1 MIRLRP
7 GRLPLLIAC
16 AVVGAGVPRLAMPV
30 QQDALE
36 PGGFEHVA
44 EQVPQHAAAL
54 QHPGLIPAP
63 QGADRIERASP
74 GARAPDQAES
84 GGLAGINS
92 PGAGES
98 LLFAGVT
105 VLDDAVMDG
114 LRGGFETPG
123 GLMLSFGIERLVYI
137 NGELLSTTSLNVADL
152 GTLVGG
158 SAEAAK
164 ALTVGST
171 VGLIQNGPNNTF
183 DASMISSGAFA
194 TVIQNTLN
202 DQTILSV
209 TTINATVNSMD
220 MLQANRIGDSLKSTV
235 NSALFR

>member
-1 MIRLRP
+1 MIALRP
-7 GRLPLLIAC
+7 GRLPRLIAC
-16 AVVGAGVPRLAMPV
+16 AFAAVGIPRLALPVPQDAPQPGRFEQVAELVSQHPAASQHSGLMPV
-30 QQDALE
+30 Q
-36 PGGFEHVA
+36 
-44 EQVPQHAAAL
+44 
-54 QHPGLIPAP
+54 

-74 GARAPDQAES
+74 DTPGPDPAES
-84 GGLAGINS
+84 DGRAGIN
-92 PGAGES
+92 PTDARES
-98 LLFAGVT
+98 LLFACVT
-105 VLDDAVMDG
+105 VLDDALMDG

-183 DASMISSGAFA
+183 DASMMSSGAFA

-220 MLQANRIGDSLKSTV
+220 MLQANRIGDSLRNTV

>member
-1 MIRLRP
+1 MAMNSVRP
-7 GRLPLLIAC
+7 GQLAGLIALL
-16 AVVGAGVPRLAMPV
+16 VVGAGTPRLALPV
-30 QQDALE
+30 EQDALE
-36 PGGFEHVA
+36 RERFE
-44 EQVPQHAAAL
+44 Q
-54 QHPGLIPAP
+54 I
-63 QGADRIERASP
+63 
-74 GARAPDQAES
+74 
-84 GGLAGINS
+84 
-92 PGAGES
+92 
-98 LLFAGVT
+98 T
-105 VLDDAVMDG
+105 VVDDEVLDG

-152 GTLVGG
+152 GRFVGG
-158 SAEAAK
+158 SADAGRMPT
-164 ALTVGST
+164 LGST

-183 DASMISSGAFA
+183 DASIMASGAFA

-220 MLQANRIGDSLKSTV
+220 MMQANRIGDSLRSTV